1 MLVHTHIHTNKTG
14 PSELNISLRTLPTRL
29 MDRVRMLCVDG
40 GICRLVSFHEDAL
53 VDALLGAVYMVD
65 SSGPRTTRV
74 RGRLRGLGRVL
85 GTGDEG
91 TPEALEGRCAADV
104 DSDGALN
111 HAESGAG

>member
-14 PSELNISLRTLPTRL
+14 PSELNISLRTLQTRL
-29 MDRVRMLCVDG
+29 MDRDRMLCVDG

-53 VDALLGAVYMVD
+53 VDALLGAGFKGD

-91 TPEALEGRCAADV
+91 TPEALEGRCANDEA
-104 DSDGALN
+104 SAGALN
-111 HAESGAG
+111 HAATGAG